1 MKTTNKVFL
10 FLLSGFISL
19 GSLAN
24 NANDFDD
31 KLLYLQHEW
40 ANVNYTLKGDS
51 QEDAFDELSEEAQSF
66 VKKYPER
73 AETWI
78 WQGIIQSSYAGAKG
92 GLGALSL
99 AKQAKKSFEKAIE
112 IDDSALSGTAYT
124 SLGALYHKVP
134 GWPIAFGD
142 DDDAK
147 VFLEKALAINPTGI
161 DANYFYGEFM
171 LDERNY
177 EKAKNHFIIAKSAPG
192 RELRSL
198 ADKYRHLEIEEL
210 LNKAEKK
217 LKKH

>member
-10 FLLSGFISL
+10 FLISGFISL

-51 QEDAFDELSEEAQSF
+51 QEDAFDGLSVAAEIF
-66 VKKYPER
+66 VNKYPER

-112 IDDSALSGTAYT
+112 IDDSALSGSAYT
-124 SLGALYHKVP
+124 SLGTLYHKVP

-147 VFLEKALAINPTGI
+147 AFLEKALAINPTGI

-192 RELRSL
+192 RELRPL
-198 ADKYRHLEIEEL
+198 ADKYRHFEIEVL

>member
-1 MKTTNKVFL
+1 
-10 FLLSGFISL
+10 
-19 GSLAN
+19 
-24 NANDFDD
+24 
-31 KLLYLQHEW
+31 
-40 ANVNYTLKGDS
+40 LKGDS

-112 IDDSALSGTAYT
+112 IDDSALSGSAYT
-124 SLGALYHKVP
+124 SLGTLYHKVP

-147 VFLEKALAINPTGI
+147 AFLEKALAINPTGI

-192 RELRSL
+192 RELRPL
-198 ADKYRHLEIEEL
+198 ADKYRHIEIEVL

>member
-1 MKTTNKVFL
+1 MFL
-10 FLLSGFISL
+10 FLISSFISL

-40 ANVNYTLKGDS
+40 ASVNYTLKGNS
-51 QEDAFDELSEEAQSF
+51 QEDAFDELSVAAESF
-66 VKKYPER
+66 VNKYPER

-78 WQGIIQSSYAGAKG
+78 WKGIIQSSYAGAKG

-112 IDDSALSGTAYT
+112 IDDSALSGSAYT
-124 SLGALYHKVP
+124 SLGTLYHKVP

-147 VFLEKALAINPTGI
+147 AFLEKALTINPTGI

-171 LDERNY
+171 LDERKY
-177 EKAKNHFIIAKSAPG
+177 EIAKRHLAIAKAAPA
-192 RELRSL
+192 RELRPL
-198 ADKYRHLEIEEL
+198 ADKYRNDEIEVL
-210 LNKAEKK
+210 LTKVEKK
-217 LKKH
+217 LKKKKH

>member
-10 FLLSGFISL
+10 FLFSGFISL

-51 QEDAFDELSEEAQSF
+51 QEDAFDGLSVAAEIF
-66 VKKYPER
+66 VNKYPER

-112 IDDSALSGTAYT
+112 IDDSALSGSAYT
-124 SLGALYHKVP
+124 SLGTLYHKVP
-134 GWPIAFGD
+134 GCP
-142 DDDAK
+142 
-147 VFLEKALAINPTGI
+147 
-161 DANYFYGEFM
+161 
-171 LDERNY
+171 
-177 EKAKNHFIIAKSAPG
+177 
-192 RELRSL
+192 
-198 ADKYRHLEIEEL
+198 KY
-210 LNKAEKK
+210 
-217 LKKH
+217 

>member
-1 MKTTNKVFL
+1 VFL
-10 FLLSGFISL
+10 FLISSFISL

-40 ANVNYTLKGDS
+40 ASVNYTLKGNS
-51 QEDAFDELSEEAQSF
+51 QEDAFDELSVAAESF
-66 VKKYPER
+66 VNKYPER

-78 WQGIIQSSYAGAKG
+78 WKGIIQSSYAGAKG

-112 IDDSALSGTAYT
+112 IDDSALSGSAYT
-124 SLGALYHKVP
+124 SLGTLYHKVP

-147 VFLEKALAINPTGI
+147 AFLEKALTINPTGI

-171 LDERNY
+171 LDERKY
-177 EKAKNHFIIAKSAPG
+177 EIAKRHLAIAKAAPA
-192 RELRSL
+192 RELRPL
-198 ADKYRHLEIEEL
+198 ADKYRNDEIEVL
-210 LNKAEKK
+210 LTKVEKK
-217 LKKH
+217 LKKKKH